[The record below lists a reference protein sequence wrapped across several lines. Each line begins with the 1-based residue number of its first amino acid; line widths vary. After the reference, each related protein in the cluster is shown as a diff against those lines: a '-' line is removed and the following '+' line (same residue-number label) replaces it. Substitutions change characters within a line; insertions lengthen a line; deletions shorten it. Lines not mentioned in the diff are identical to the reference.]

1 SAVRKKS
8 AGGSAVGPVARIPQ
22 SAFGLQQAQLHEDG
36 YRRASYRIPRGGK
49 SQRSPD
55 RYGSQH
61 CHHGAGASRQEIS
74 RDQKR
79 RIQRAVAVLPAWFAR
94 AVRHVRKRRRCRDQ
108 AVLVK
113 RLAIEYWLPLILW
126 LVVIFIFSTDAFASS
141 ETSRVI
147 TPALQLLFPWLSTD
161 QLEFWHAFLRKLGH
175 ITEYFVLA
183 ILTYRVLRQYK
194 SDLIQAK
201 LR

>member
-1 SAVRKKS
+1 
-8 AGGSAVGPVARIPQ
+8 
-22 SAFGLQQAQLHEDG
+22 
-36 YRRASYRIPRGGK
+36 
-49 SQRSPD
+49 
-55 RYGSQH
+55 
-61 CHHGAGASRQEIS
+61 
-74 RDQKR
+74 
-79 RIQRAVAVLPAWFAR
+79 
-94 AVRHVRKRRRCRDQ
+94 
-108 AVLVK
+108 VK
-113 RLAIEYWLPLILW
+113 RLAIEYWSPLILW

-183 ILTYRVLRQYK
+183 VLTYRVLRQYK

-201 LR
+201 LRTLSFVVFAGTFDELHQRFTFFRTASPVDIGYDSLGAVVALLIITTYEYRRLRTHSLL